1 MNPWDAGDGYFD
13 VSLAEVIRQVAA
25 ERCYPPAVR
34 LYEPLNVLK
43 PVGEDL
49 WLVDGPLV
57 RMVYFGGSIPFP
69 TRMVVVRLQNGDL
82 FLWSPTEPDDR
93 LLSQVDALGPVKH
106 LVSPNKIHY
115 AHIGAWKQAY
125 PKAVTWASPSV
136 RERAASQG
144 VKVAFEAE
152 LGDEPDPVWRED
164 LDQLIFR
171 GSRFMEEVVFIH
183 RKTRT
188 LILAY
193 LIENFEPEK
202 VGGAYGWLVRLAG
215 AAYPDG
221 KAPIDLRLTFLGR
234 KSQAR
239 ASFERMLAWEPEKV
253 IVAHGR
259 WYERDG
265 TRELRRAFR
274 WL

>member
-1 MNPWDAGDGYFD
+1 
-13 VSLAEVIRQVAA
+13 VK
-25 ERCYPPAVR
+25 

-49 WLVDGPLV
+49 WVVDGPV
-57 RMVYFGGSIPFP
+57 IRMAYLGGSIPFP
-69 TRMVVVRLQNGDL
+69 TRMVIVRLRSGDL
-82 FLWSPTEPDDR
+82 FLWSPIEPDGG
-93 LLSQVDALGPVKH
+93 LLSQVDALGPVGH

-115 AHIGAWKQAY
+115 AHIGAWKRWY
-125 PKAVTWASPSV
+125 PEAMTWASPGV

-144 VKVAFEAE
+144 VDVSAFDVELSDEANV
-152 LGDEPDPVWRED
+152 LWRED

-171 GSRFMEEVVFIH
+171 GSRFMEEVVFFH
-183 RKTRT
+183 HETRT
-188 LILAY
+188 VILAD
-193 LIENFEPEK
+193 LVENFEPEK
-202 VGGAYGWLVRLAG
+202 VGGAYRWLVRLAG
-215 AAYPDG
+215 AAHPDG
-221 KAPIDLRLTFLGR
+221 KAPADLRLSFSGR
-234 KSQAR
+234 KDEAR
-239 ASFERMLAWEPEKV
+239 ASLERMLAWKPEKV